1 MFLNKKHSKE
11 QSLRV
16 SSNLTLFLFLFFS
29 VILFMPAQA
38 SAQIETLD
46 PVTVGIQSIIQN
58 LTAANVAIQTAESK
72 IQVEL
77 SALKYVRQGQQLMNQ
92 IQQLQ
97 QESSSLIGAV
107 NNIEGTVMMPAAEL
121 QGLNNSLNA
130 EKQGMQNIIAQE
142 QALGNPQMSQFLQ
155 NYSNEYG
162 TSGLL
167 NNSTT
172 MQGYSGQTENQYQTA
187 NTQSAQTAAYGQSI
201 LDNSQ
206 NNQHLIA
213 QLGANVAAAH
223 GTVAAEQAN
232 GQALVALT
240 EEVNQLNKLEAQK
253 AKLAAM
259 QASSANSQNA
269 AGIAQSQA
277 GITTISPPTTTS
289 SGGDPFG
296 SYPNVTNF
304 GIGR

>member
-1 MFLNKKHSKE
+1 MKNQKFLKF
-11 QSLRV
+11 LI
-16 SSNLTLFLFLFFS
+16 FLFLS
-29 VILFMPAQA
+29 VILFTPLRV

-253 AKLAAM
+253 AKLAAL
-259 QASSANSQNA
+259 
-269 AGIAQSQA
+269 QA
-277 GITTISPPTTTS
+277 GTVDSQQAANAQHVAGATTVQPYQMPA
-289 SGGDPFG
+289 GDNFTFG
-296 SYPNVTNF
+296 TWPNVTNF